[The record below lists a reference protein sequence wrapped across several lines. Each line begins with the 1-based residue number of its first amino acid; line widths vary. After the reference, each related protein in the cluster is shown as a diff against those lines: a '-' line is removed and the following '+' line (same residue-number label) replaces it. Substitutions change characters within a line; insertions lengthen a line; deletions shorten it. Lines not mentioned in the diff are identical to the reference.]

1 MQQNIDG
8 GETWVLAR
16 ETERTRAWVIGNA
29 DGVGE
34 SVSMSGRLE
43 LVQRGGKRVQNV
55 GVQKRGQKTKASC
68 RRKIGAFFE
77 RENGWAKNGTPKI
90 ERKMD

>member
-1 MQQNIDG
+1 MQHMQPSVDG

-16 ETERTRAWVIGNA
+16 ETKRIRAWVIGNA

-43 LVQRGGKRVQNV
+43 LVQRGR
-55 GVQKRGQKTKASC
+55 
-68 RRKIGAFFE
+68 
-77 RENGWAKNGTPKI
+77 
-90 ERKMD
+90 